1 MKAAALIGAL
11 TISLFSIFM
20 FSLTL
25 PGANSHHVVFE
36 EIGQMAGALSYI
48 HVVVPVNISG
58 LLNSVADFKS
68 KIIALKTMYADNS
81 ILANRLE
88 AYGGMSVNGPG
99 KHLLLHFR
107 RQLTGLM
114 DLLIK
119 DSDIIRT
126 TVVSLK
132 NSLPQVYKKNDNR
145 DKRSPTGLIVGS
157 TILSG
162 VFGTLMGW
170 FTHKRLTNL
179 QEQVNEVKNEQHRL
193 LQIQRVTLARLD
205 ALEQVLREVVVE
217 MEKSENTWVNYF
229 ALDHARVQLHF
240 YLQKLVRGLQA
251 AHLRRLSVDLLDD
264 KQLQHIF
271 DSAARQANAHN
282 YMVMIEHP
290 SDLFQIETSYLHDG
304 QDVQLI
310 LHIPMTPPDAVLRL
324 FQLHPFPLPFTDS
337 HFIMPD
343 PANQIFAISSGVD
356 RFSIEMSVAN
366 LMSCHRINSAY
377 LCERHGVMRRE
388 LNSTCLGSLYMQDFV
403 GATDLCE
410 MRIVEQKETVLQ
422 LQDNWYLVYS
432 PIAFTSYITCLNNSN
447 SEVFLKTGPNRVY
460 VSPSCRMRLKDHLLV
475 SDFALRLD
483 TTIKHYEWDLEEIAF
498 SPEERTLSSQWL
510 QILDTESVGRSTL
523 NSIRQD
529 IAMEK
534 CSSSWVYL
542 FSILGVLA
550 ATILAVIISYIIYV
564 HYFITLKKRV
574 VNIILRTLPESIVNL
589 IRPPQIPVADHV
601 PPPVQQPLLGAAA

>member
-1 MKAAALIGAL
+1 
-11 TISLFSIFM
+11 
-20 FSLTL
+20 
-25 PGANSHHVVFE
+25 
-36 EIGQMAGALSYI
+36 
-48 HVVVPVNISG
+48 
-58 LLNSVADFKS
+58 
-68 KIIALKTMYADNS
+68 
-81 ILANRLE
+81 
-88 AYGGMSVNGPG
+88 
-99 KHLLLHFR
+99 
-107 RQLTGLM
+107 
-114 DLLIK
+114 
-119 DSDIIRT
+119 
-126 TVVSLK
+126 
-132 NSLPQVYKKNDNR
+132 
-145 DKRSPTGLIVGS
+145 
-157 TILSG
+157 
-162 VFGTLMGW
+162 
-170 FTHKRLTNL
+170 
-179 QEQVNEVKNEQHRL
+179 
-193 LQIQRVTLARLD
+193 
-205 ALEQVLREVVVE
+205 
-217 MEKSENTWVNYF
+217 
-229 ALDHARVQLHF
+229 
-240 YLQKLVRGLQA
+240 
-251 AHLRRLSVDLLDD
+251 
-264 KQLQHIF
+264 
-271 DSAARQANAHN
+271 
-282 YMVMIEHP
+282 
-290 SDLFQIETSYLHDG
+290 
-304 QDVQLI
+304 
-310 LHIPMTPPDAVLRL
+310 
-324 FQLHPFPLPFTDS
+324 
-337 HFIMPD
+337 MPD

-377 LCERHGVMRRE
+377 LCERHGIMRRE

-460 VSPSCRMRLKDHLLV
+460 VSPSCRMRIKDHLLV

-534 CSSSWVYL
+534 RSSSWVYL
-542 FSILGVLA
+542 FSILGALA